1 MSDNLDR
8 GDDLEATQATADEVV
23 AAEAAATKIAEETA
37 ASEAAEAAEKTAAD
51 EAAAALAKDDKP
63 RDKDGKFAKEIS
75 IPKGRVDEM
84 VRNERLGREAA
95 ERRATEL
102 EDKLR
107 QTDRGVVTSQI
118 EEEILAFEKDHAK
131 AILDGNAEKA
141 AELAGKIRINE
152 RLIQTASN
160 TQMTAQ
166 AKDQAREEIRLDLT
180 IEKLE
185 AEYPQLT
192 EGSESFDQDA
202 VDMVLASQKMYIDR
216 DRMTPSA
223 ALALAAEKVMS
234 KLSTPADKTESSGL
248 GKAKVADR
256 KEAQVDKN
264 IKTAAAQPANMKDSG
279 LDADKKGMTDNIDPT
294 KLSMSEFDALPE
306 ATKSRL
312 RGDTV

>member
-8 GDDLEATQATADEVV
+8 GDDLEVVQATADEVA
-23 AAEAAATKIAEETA
+23 AAEAAAAKTA
-37 ASEAAEAAEKTAAD
+37 DGDAEAAIEAAEKAAAD

-95 ERRATEL
+95 ERRAAEL

-234 KLSTPADKTESSGL
+234 KLSTPADKPESSGL

-279 LDADKKGMTDNIDPT
+279 LDADKKGMTDAIDPT
-294 KLSMSEFDALPE
+294 KLSTTEFDALPE

-312 RGDTV
+312 RGDTI

>member
-1 MSDNLDR
+1 MSENIDR
-8 GDDLEATQATADEVV
+8 GDDLELVQATADEAAA
-23 AAEAAATKIAEETA
+23 AAEKLAEETA
-37 ASEAAEAAEKTAAD
+37 ASEATAAEEKAEAD
-51 EAAAALAKDDKP
+51 EAAALAKDDKP
-63 RDKDGKFAKEIS
+63 RDKEGKFSKEIS

-95 ERRATEL
+95 ERRTVEL
-102 EDKLR
+102 ENMLR
-107 QTDRGVVTSQI
+107 QTDRGVETGKI
-118 EEEILAFEKDHAK
+118 EQEILAFEQDHAK

-152 RLIQTASN
+152 RIIQNASN

-185 AEYPQLT
+185 AQYPQLT
-192 EGSESFDQDA
+192 QGTESFDQDA

-216 DRMTPSA
+216 DRMSPSA

-234 KLSTPADKTESSGL
+234 KLSAPTEKVENSGL

-279 LDADKKGMTDNIDPT
+279 MDADKKGMTDNIDPT
-294 KLSMSEFDALPE
+294 KLSTSEFDALPE